1 MDDPIHVLI
10 TLPFDERMVEKLN
23 LVSPRIKISVIPTNK
38 VEDIPAEQ
46 WQKTEVIYTNR
57 VLPASGMAPRLKWVQ
72 FHWAGIDHVA
82 DLPLLKSSEITTTTL
97 SGAACSQ
104 VAEYILMMILSLGH
118 RLPEMYNA
126 QRRVEW
132 PRDRWERFS
141 PRELRES
148 TVGIV
153 GYGSI
158 GRQAARL
165 LHAFGAKVLATKRNA
180 MKPEDPDYVVDGMGD
195 PAGDFVHRLYPAQ
208 AVRSMLKECDFIV
221 VATPLTPDTQGM
233 INADVLHACKPNAY
247 LVDVSRGGVVDHEAL
262 ASALKAGKLAGAAL
276 DVFPIEPLPPESPLW
291 KLPNVLITPHIS
303 GITPFYDERAID
315 LFAENLRR
323 YIIGLPLYNRFD
335 PEKGY

>member
-221 VATPLTPDTQGM
+221 VATPLTLDTVGM

>member
-118 RLPEMYNA
+118 RLPEMYSA

-180 MKPEDPDYVVDGMGD
+180 MKPEDPDYMVDGMGD

>member
-118 RLPEMYNA
+118 RLPEMYSA

-148 TVGIV
+148 TVGII

>member
-118 RLPEMYNA
+118 RLPDMYSA

-165 LHAFGAKVLATKRNA
+165 LHAYGAKVLATKRNA
-180 MKPEDPDYVVDGMGD
+180 MKPEDPDYMVDGMGD

-335 PEKGY
+335 PEEGY

>member
-57 VLPASGMAPRLKWVQ
+57 VLPASGIAPRLKWVQ

-118 RLPEMYNA
+118 RLPEMYSA

-148 TVGIV
+148 TVGII

-180 MKPEDPDYVVDGMGD
+180 MKPEDPDYMVDGMGD

>member
-82 DLPLLKSSEITTTTL
+82 GLPLLKSSEITTTTL

-118 RLPEMYNA
+118 RLPEMYSA

-180 MKPEDPDYVVDGMGD
+180 MKPEDPDYMVDGMGD

-262 ASALKAGKLAGAAL
+262 ASALKAGKLVGAAL

>member
-1 MDDPIHVLI
+1 M
-10 TLPFDERMVEKLN
+10 
-23 LVSPRIKISVIPTNK
+23 
-38 VEDIPAEQ
+38 
-46 WQKTEVIYTNR
+46 
-57 VLPASGMAPRLKWVQ
+57 
-72 FHWAGIDHVA
+72 
-82 DLPLLKSSEITTTTL
+82 
-97 SGAACSQ
+97 
-104 VAEYILMMILSLGH
+104 
-118 RLPEMYNA
+118 
-126 QRRVEW
+126 
-132 PRDRWERFS
+132 
-141 PRELRES
+141 
-148 TVGIV
+148 
-153 GYGSI
+153 
-158 GRQAARL
+158 
-165 LHAFGAKVLATKRNA
+165 
-180 MKPEDPDYVVDGMGD
+180 VDGMGD

-335 PEKGY
+335 PEEGY

>member
-118 RLPEMYNA
+118 RLPEMYSA

-148 TVGIV
+148 TVGII

-180 MKPEDPDYVVDGMGD
+180 MKPEDPDYMVDGMGD